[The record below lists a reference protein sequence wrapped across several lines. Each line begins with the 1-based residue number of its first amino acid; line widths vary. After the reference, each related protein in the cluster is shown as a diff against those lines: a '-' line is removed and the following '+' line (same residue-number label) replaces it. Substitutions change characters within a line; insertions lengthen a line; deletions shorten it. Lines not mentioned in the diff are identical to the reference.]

1 MKENNFSVFYVSILF
16 VVYGVLAQVVLRWQ
30 RTPGQFW
37 PIRKTQA
44 TDLQTSTPDI
54 CWSPG
59 VWNIVGPIL
68 HPAQLTFYTDAC
80 ILASFHP
87 AQSWFS
93 PAATRPSKFHIHFT
107 MATMRLL
114 NALNVK
120 CKWLEVSLADPP
132 LPIQLTWLLTRPS
145 LRLATLPDT
154 LLEAMWLLSICNP
167 HKAFLCVALHNSEAV
182 LEAKWYPLKYK
193 PHNRLQHWP
202 AQPEIWHEPLAETPL
217 LCLLH

>member
-1 MKENNFSVFYVSILF
+1 MKENNFSVYYVSILF

-44 TDLQTSTPDI
+44 TDLQTSKPDI

-68 HPAQLTFYTDAC
+68 HPAQLTFYTNAC

-93 PAATRPSKFHIHFT
+93 PAATRPPKFHINFT

-132 LPIQLTWLLTRPS
+132 LPIQLRARTGRVSRLRDCSPPWGLPHFLILFWKPCDYYQYATRIK
-145 LRLATLPDT
+145 
-154 LLEAMWLLSICNP
+154 LSY
-167 HKAFLCVALHNSEAV
+167 V
-182 LEAKWYPLKYK
+182 
-193 PHNRLQHWP
+193 
-202 AQPEIWHEPLAETPL
+202 
-217 LCLLH
+217 